1 MDANLVKELVK
12 KILIES
18 LSLQISPD
26 KIKGE
31 DLINEFG
38 INSVDAISIF
48 ISIENTFDIFIED
61 EDLSAALISSLESIT
76 NYIIGKKTIGDDT

>member
-1 MDANLVKELVK
+1 MDANVVKEQVK

-18 LSLQISPD
+18 LNLQISPNE
-26 KIKGE
+26 IKGE
-31 DLINEFG
+31 DLLNEFG

-61 EDLSAALISSLESIT
+61 EDLSAALISSLDSIT
-76 NYIIGKKTIGDDT
+76 NFIIGKKQ

>member
-1 MDANLVKELVK
+1 MEVNIIKEQVK
-12 KILIES
+12 KILIDS
-18 LSLQISPD
+18 LNLQISPD
-26 KIKGE
+26 EIKGE
-31 DLINEFG
+31 DLLIEFG

-76 NYIIGKKTIGDDT
+76 NFIMSKKQ